1 MDESPYSFLAYIDIK
16 INLKRSGKM
25 LLIKNGK
32 IITMNGKNYEKGC
45 ILIRNEK
52 IDKVEENIPV
62 DESVKV
68 IDAKG
73 GWIIPGII
81 DAHCHIG
88 IYEQDMGFEGLDVN
102 EATDPIT
109 PELRAIDAINPM
121 DTSFEDAVKA
131 GITTV
136 MTGPG
141 SVNVIGGQFV
151 AMKTKGL
158 RIDDMIILEPAAM
171 KIALGENPKRVYKDR
186 KRMPTTRMATASL
199 LRETLKKAEN
209 YKFKKEKAFQGGK
222 DFEENFRLEALL
234 PVLDKK
240 IPLKAHCH
248 RADDILTAIRIAEEF
263 DLELTLDHC
272 TEGHMIADYLKVA
285 GRYVILGPTLTSRSK
300 IELKNKTFETAAAL
314 HKKGI
319 KVAIMTDHPVVPI
332 QYLPICAGLAAKEGL
347 GIDEALKAITI
358 NAAEICGID
367 NRVGSIEEGKDADIA
382 IFDGNPLEVFSN
394 TLYTIINGEI
404 VYSSEN

>member
-1 MDESPYSFLAYIDIK
+1 
-16 INLKRSGKM
+16 M
-25 LLIKNGK
+25 LLIRNGK
-32 IITMNGKNYEKGC
+32 IITMSGTDYENGC
-45 ILIRNEK
+45 VLIKDGK
-52 IDKVEENIPV
+52 IERVEENIHIEDV
-62 DESVKV
+62 QI

-131 GITTV
+131 GVTTV

-141 SVNVIGGQFV
+141 SANVIGGQFV

-158 RIDDMIILEPAAM
+158 CVDDMIILEPAAM
-171 KIALGENPKRVYKDR
+171 KVALGENPKRVYKDR
-186 KRMPTTRMATASL
+186 KKMPTTRMATASL
-199 LRETLKKAEN
+199 LRENLSKAKN
-209 YKFKKEKAFQGGK
+209 YKIKKEKALKEGK
-222 DFEENFRLEALL
+222 DFEENFKLEALM
-234 PVLDKK
+234 PVLEKK
-240 IPLKAHCH
+240 IPLKVHCH
-248 RADDILTAIRIAEEF
+248 RADDILTAIRIAKEF
-263 DLELTLDHC
+263 DLEITLDHC
-272 TEGHMIADYLKVA
+272 TEGHLIAEHVKA
-285 GRYVILGPTLTSRSK
+285 SGSHAILGPTLTSRSK
-300 IELKNKTFETAAAL
+300 IELKNKTFETPGIL

-319 KVAIMTDHPVVPI
+319 KIAIMTDHPVIPI
-332 QYLPICAGLAAKEGL
+332 QHLPICAGLAAREGL
-347 GIDEALKAITI
+347 GVYEALKAITI

-367 NRVGSIEEGKDADIA
+367 NRVGSIEKGKDADIA
-382 IFDGNPLEVFSN
+382 IYDGNPLEVFTN

-404 VYSSEN
+404 VYSHEN